1 MAEDGPQHQDQRPL
15 LQLLPCSLPGE
26 PLPHRPTPI
35 CESRSRSGGLVA
47 QSAVA
52 PPGPI
57 PNPVVTHRSAGEYC
71 GVAPREARPLRAP
84 QIGSIRELQESEA
97 NKEDGANGAVLFSFM
112 LTTLKVILF
121 GIRTI

>member
-1 MAEDGPQHQDQRPL
+1 MAEDGPLHQARPPI
-15 LQLLPCSLPGE
+15 QLLPCSPPGAQRA
-26 PLPHRPTPI
+26 PHRPSCVIRTG
-35 CESRSRSGGLVA
+35 SGGLVA

-84 QIGSIRELQESEA
+84 PMGVRMCAPPQETENDCVDDA
-97 NKEDGANGAVLFSFM
+97 IVRYNRICVTRGGAAVA
-112 LTTLKVILF
+112 
-121 GIRTI
+121 RW

>member
-1 MAEDGPQHQDQRPL
+1 MAEDGPLSRTPPSSFCL
-15 LQLLPCSLPGE
+15 VPPRE
-26 PLPHRPTPI
+26 VPLPHRPSI
-35 CESRSRSGGLVA
+35 CVIRIGSGGLVA

-84 QIGSIRELQESEA
+84 PNRLPDDAGQMKYNRIAVTRGGAAVARWAHNPKVGGSNPPPA
-97 NKEDGANGAVLFSFM
+97 TK
-112 LTTLKVILF
+112 
-121 GIRTI
+121 

>member
-1 MAEDGPQHQDQRPL
+1 VLMAEDGPHNRIHAPSSFCL
-15 LQLLPCSLPGE
+15 VPPRE
-26 PLPHRPTPI
+26 VPPPHRPRYRIAPGF
-35 CESRSRSGGLVA
+35 RSGGLVA

-84 QIGSIRELQESEA
+84 PIG
-97 NKEDGANGAVLFSFM
+97 NPV
-112 LTTLKVILF
+112 
-121 GIRTI
+121 

>member
-1 MAEDGPQHQDQRPL
+1 M
-15 LQLLPCSLPGE
+15 
-26 PLPHRPTPI
+26 
-35 CESRSRSGGLVA
+35 A

-84 QIGSIRELQESEA
+84 QIGSPAGEA
-97 NKEDGANGAVLFSFM
+97 LSHGNSHVGIDVAVLFSSSCPS
-112 LTTLKVILF
+112 TSASEPIQILL
-121 GIRTI
+121 ISAHL